1 MSEIDVSHAAPSH
14 VRIWALGELHG
25 LTQVAELLPCM
36 VEQVQGLW
44 AVANQHVPA
53 LSKGSRLSAAGQA
66 IVQESSAMLQ
76 AAVQSFAELCR
87 YAAGLQSN
95 LDGYCCCCL

>member
-1 MSEIDVSHAAPSH
+1 
-14 VRIWALGELHG
+14 
-25 LTQVAELLPCM
+25 M

-53 LSKGSRLSAAGQA
+53 LSKGSRLSAAGVA

-76 AAVQSFAELCR
+76 AAVQSFLDLCR
-87 YAAGLQSN
+87 YEACVQSKF
-95 LDGYCCCCL
+95 DGYCCCCL

>member
-1 MSEIDVSHAAPSH
+1 MLPLDY
-14 VRIWALGELHG
+14 VRRWASDELHG

-87 YAAGLQSN
+87 YGACLQSKVN
-95 LDGYCCCCL
+95 GTCRCCL